1 MTHAAPIG
9 KNFKTLYFTAVGYSV
24 FFDTSLLLWYNYLYG
39 KIVRRDIYRKE
50 FVWYSKKKN
59 IFGWRQ

>member
-1 MTHAAPIG
+1 MVLRWWQSPPFFYIDKAGT
-9 KNFKTLYFTAVGYSV
+9 
-24 FFDTSLLLWYNYLYG
+24 FDTSLLLWYNYLYG